1 MSGKEK
7 EAIHMDPQ
15 YIIRLT
21 VTLFVTCVVVAACLG
36 GVNAVTAEKIAA
48 INWEK
53 TVTAMKK
60 VSPDAT
66 DFSDKLDITDA
77 MAEAAKAAGGTLDS
91 IYEAQSGGAKIGYAI
106 KVVASGSQGNI
117 EMMVGVD
124 EENAVTGVS
133 VVQAS
138 ETSGIG
144 TRVIENENGVLD
156 QFQGKSAADG
166 TLVVGTNVDAITG
179 ATVSTKGITA
189 GVNAALAAANA
200 IG

>member
-1 MSGKEK
+1 MSSKEK

-77 MAEAAKAAGGTLDS
+77 MAEAAKAAG
-91 IYEAQSGGAKIGYAI
+91 EIGRAH
-106 KVVASGSQGNI
+106 V
-117 EMMVGVD
+117 
-124 EENAVTGVS
+124 
-133 VVQAS
+133 
-138 ETSGIG
+138 
-144 TRVIENENGVLD
+144 
-156 QFQGKSAADG
+156 
-166 TLVVGTNVDAITG
+166 
-179 ATVSTKGITA
+179 
-189 GVNAALAAANA
+189 
-200 IG
+200 